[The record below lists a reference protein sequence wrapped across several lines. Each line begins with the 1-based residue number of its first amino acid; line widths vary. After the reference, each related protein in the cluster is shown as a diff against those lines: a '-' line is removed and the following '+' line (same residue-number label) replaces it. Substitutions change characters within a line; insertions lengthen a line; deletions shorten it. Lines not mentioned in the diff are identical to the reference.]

1 MGGILIIMVPLISLL
16 LVVAGAEGAAHQ
28 GVHQLSPL
36 YYQNLPLVYYPSYQ
50 YGLRC
55 TGFIGCGISTIN
67 AINNGFITGASGII
81 NGAITAGNGIA
92 QGAAATVGGIAQ
104 GTGQAIGGV
113 ASGTGQAVGGV
124 AGATGGAIG
133 GVASGTGG
141 AIGGV
146 ASETGQAIG
155 GQNTRNQLCYSPV
168 GNYYFYCN

>member
-1 MGGILIIMVPLISLL
+1 MGMFPLISLL
-16 LVVAGAEGAAHQ
+16 LVVGGGDAAALP

-36 YYQNLPLVYYPSYQ
+36 YYQHLPLVYYPSYQ

-55 TGFIGCGISTIN
+55 TGLIGCGISTIN
-67 AINNGFITGASGII
+67 AINNGFITGAAGII
-81 NGAITAGNGIA
+81 NGAITATNGIA
-92 QGAAATVGGIAQ
+92 EGAAAAVGGVAQ

-124 AGATGGAIG
+124 ASGTGGAIG

-141 AIGGV
+141 AIGGA
-146 ASETGQAIG
+146 ASGAGQAIG
-155 GQNTRNQLCYSPV
+155 GQNNRRQLCYSAV

>member
-1 MGGILIIMVPLISLL
+1 MINMIPLISLL
-16 LVVAGAEGAAHQ
+16 LVVGGGDAAALP
-28 GVHQLSPL
+28 GVHHLSPL
-36 YYQNLPLVYYPSYQ
+36 YYQHLPLVYYPSYQ

-113 ASGTGQAVGGV
+113 ASGTGE
-124 AGATGGAIG
+124 AIG
-133 GVASGTGG
+133 GVASGTG
-141 AIGGV
+141 
-146 ASETGQAIG
+146 QAVG